1 MQNEPKRLAELFTS
15 GSLADIAREAERRRL
30 ETAVIRKKLPPDEGA
45 HLVSAAT
52 NDSGEL
58 VLVMDSP
65 SWAAR
70 VRYCLGA
77 LPTTNVRI
85 KVEPRG
91 G

>member
-1 MQNEPKRLAELFTS
+1 MPNEPRRLADLLTS
-15 GSLADIAREAERRRL
+15 GPLAQLAHEAQRRRL
-30 ETAVIRKKLPPDEGA
+30 ETVEIRKLLPPDEGA
-45 HLVSAAT
+45 HLVSAAS

-70 VRYCLGA
+70 VRYCLGK

-85 KVEPRG
+85 TVHPRG